1 MIPST
6 IRTGLVGEVEEEST
20 QHVDTVIALMRVFM
34 KDAILV
40 AGRYTCAHE
49 RNSVTG
55 EDMQRALKY
64 CARTFFQRDDNDLA
78 EVVRREQEA
87 MLEEETDEEGT
98 DEEEETEETETEEG
112 EKYTGATPDES
123 DLQLARNV
131 DTVVAH
137 WDKWN
142 PEDPVHVLIKRAI
155 DSTPV

>member
-6 IRTGLVGEVEEEST
+6 IRTGLVGEVEEENT

-64 CARTFFQRDDNDLA
+64 CARTFFQRDDNDLT
-78 EVVRREQEA
+78 EVVQREQEA
-87 MLEEETDEEGT
+87 MLEEETDEEET
-98 DEEEETEETETEEG
+98 DETKEE
-112 EKYTGATPDES
+112 EKYTGAAPDES

-137 WDKWN
+137 WDKWD
-142 PEDPVHVLIKRAI
+142 PEDPVHALIKRAI
-155 DSTPV
+155 DNTPV